1 MILPSF
7 KKILIT
13 APLVFC
19 ATLFTA
25 SVLAAT
31 DNQSIETPIVKTG
44 EGRLQGHVSK
54 GVYEFLG
61 VHYGASTEGG
71 ARFLPPNKPDK
82 WKGVR
87 KADAKGDRC
96 PQPDVNMPGEM
107 ATVLSF
113 SDLPTS
119 EDCLVLDLWTP
130 GVGDEKA
137 RPVMVWLHGGG
148 YFVGSGGDKYYH
160 GSNLARGNDVIVV
173 SLNHR
178 LNAFGFF
185 DLGDKAGSKYQ
196 ASGNVG
202 MLDIVRALE
211 WVQENIT
218 KFGGD
223 PNNVTVFGQS
233 GGAGKVSNLLAMPQA
248 KGLFHKAILQSGANP
263 IIRGKAESAEVSKK
277 LYEILGVE
285 PGDVK
290 ALQAMPADV
299 IVKAAAKM
307 GLLPFGPHIDG
318 KVITQSPFDPAPSTY
333 QGDVPIMLGYTKDEA
348 TNVFLTDPSWDK
360 MTDADLTVRANMV
373 VPPHKVKEVIALYRK
388 KAPKDK
394 PMHLWSSMVTDQMFA
409 SNTIVV
415 AERKAAEGNAPV
427 YMYKIDWETPVLG
440 GKLRSPHAVELP
452 LVFDTVY
459 TAEGLVGNGERA
471 ENMAK
476 AMSQSFA
483 AFARSGNP
491 NTLGLPEW
499 KPYTLQ
505 HREVLVFDDQIKVIS
520 NPNSEVREFWQNIQ
534 KEKASGTAA
543 ITDAFNAK
551 KFD

>member
-1 MILPSF
+1 MV
-7 KKILIT
+7 
-13 APLVFC
+13 LVF
-19 ATLFTA
+19 L
-25 SVLAAT
+25 
-31 DNQSIETPIVKTG
+31 I
-44 EGRLQGHVSK
+44 
-54 GVYEFLG
+54 LG
-61 VHYGASTEGG
+61 VGG
-71 ARFLPPNKPDK
+71 EKS
-82 WKGVR
+82 
-87 KADAKGDRC
+87 C
-96 PQPDVNMPGEM
+96 P
-107 ATVLSF
+107 VL
-113 SDLPTS
+113 
-119 EDCLVLDLWTP
+119 
-130 GVGDEKA
+130 
-137 RPVMVWLHGGG
+137 VWLHGGG

-263 IIRGKAESAEVSKK
+263 TIRGKAESAEVSKK

-318 KVITQSPFDPAPSTY
+318 KVITQNPFDPVPSRY

-360 MTDADLTVRANMV
+360 MTDADLTVRASMV

-409 SNTIVV
+409 GNTIVV
-415 AERKAAEGNAPV
+415 AERKAAVGNAPV